1 MPAVGKKILI
11 IDEDRFCRICS
22 ALLEAA
28 GYGIETFIHP
38 LTNETFI
45 HPLTNGEKLLSRLDQ
60 NIGLII
66 TSFPY
71 DDLLL
76 KEIKKRKIPSLIL
89 YDNIDRRL
97 MRILDSLHSSYCM
110 IKPID
115 YDKFRSMVQ
124 IVMSGNFI
132 AQNGFS
138 IV

>member
-1 MPAVGKKILI
+1 M
-11 IDEDRFCRICS
+11 
-22 ALLEAA
+22 
-28 GYGIETFIHP
+28 
-38 LTNETFI
+38 TNS
-45 HPLTNGEKLLSRLDQ
+45 EKLLSRLDQ

-76 KEIKKRKIPSLIL
+76 KEIKKRKIPSMIL
-89 YDNIDRRL
+89 SGNIDGRL

-115 YDKFRSMVQ
+115 FEKFRSMVQ
-124 IVMSGNFI
+124 IVMSGDLI
-132 AQNGFS
+132 AQEGFS

>member
-28 GYGIETFIHP
+28 GYGIETFLHP
-38 LTNETFI
+38 LTNS
-45 HPLTNGEKLLSRLDQ
+45 EKLLSRLDQ

-89 YDNIDRRL
+89 SDNIDRRL

-132 AQNGFS
+132 AQEGFS

>member
-1 MPAVGKKILI
+1 MPAFGKKILI

-22 ALLEAA
+22 AVLEPA
-28 GYGIETFIHP
+28 GYGMETFLHP
-38 LTNETFI
+38 LTNS
-45 HPLTNGEKLLSRLDQ
+45 EKLLSRLDQ

-66 TSFPY
+66 TSFPH
-71 DDLLL
+71 DNLLL

-89 YDNIDRRL
+89 SDNIDGRL

-115 YDKFRSMVQ
+115 YEKFRYMVQ

-132 AQNGFS
+132 AQEGFS

>member
-1 MPAVGKKILI
+1 MPLVGKKILI

-28 GYGIETFIHP
+28 GYGIETFLHP
-38 LTNETFI
+38 LTNS
-45 HPLTNGEKLLSRLDQ
+45 EKLLSRLDQ

-89 YDNIDRRL
+89 SDNIDRRL
-97 MRILDSLHSSYCM
+97 MRILDSMHSSYCM

-115 YDKFRSMVQ
+115 YEKFRSMVQ

-132 AQNGFS
+132 AQEGFS

>member
-28 GYGIETFIHP
+28 GYGIETFLHP
-38 LTNETFI
+38 LTNS
-45 HPLTNGEKLLSRLDQ
+45 EKLLSRLDK

-66 TSFPY
+66 TNFPL
-71 DDLLL
+71 DNLLL

-89 YDNIDRRL
+89 SDNIDRRL
-97 MRILDSLHSSYCM
+97 IRILDNLHSSYCM

-115 YDKFRSMVQ
+115 YEKFRSMVQ

-132 AQNGFS
+132 AQEGFL

>member
-28 GYGIETFIHP
+28 GYGIETFLHP
-38 LTNETFI
+38 LTNS
-45 HPLTNGEKLLSRLDQ
+45 EKLLSQLDK

-66 TSFPY
+66 TNFPL
-71 DDLLL
+71 DNLLL

-89 YDNIDRRL
+89 SDNIDRRL
-97 MRILDSLHSSYCM
+97 IRILDNLHSSYCM

-115 YDKFRSMVQ
+115 YEKFRSMVQ

-132 AQNGFS
+132 AQEGFL

>member
-1 MPAVGKKILI
+1 MPVVGKKILI
-11 IDEDRFCRICS
+11 IDEDGFCCICS
-22 ALLEAA
+22 ALLKAA
-28 GYGIETFIHP
+28 GYDIETFPHP
-38 LTNETFI
+38 MTNS
-45 HPLTNGEKLLSRLDQ
+45 EKLLSRLDQ

-76 KEIKKRKIPSLIL
+76 KEIKKRKIPSMIL
-89 YDNIDRRL
+89 SGNIDGRL

-115 YDKFRSMVQ
+115 FEKFRSMVQ
-124 IVMSGNFI
+124 IVMSGDLI
-132 AQNGFS
+132 AQEGFS

>member
-28 GYGIETFIHP
+28 GYGI
-38 LTNETFI
+38 ETFI

>member
-11 IDEDRFCRICS
+11 IDEDGFCRICS

-28 GYGIETFIHP
+28 GYGIETFPHP
-38 LTNETFI
+38 LTNS
-45 HPLTNGEKLLSRLDQ
+45 EKLLSRLDQ

-76 KEIKKRKIPSLIL
+76 KEIKNRKIPSLIL
-89 YDNIDRRL
+89 SDNIDRRL

-115 YDKFRSMVQ
+115 YEKFRSMVQ
-124 IVMSGNFI
+124 IVMSGNLI
-132 AQNGFS
+132 AQEGFS